1 MGDTVRYVG
10 RELRPADFDAIA
22 RVVAAGPRH
31 ETMLLEPLLAAARA
45 GDPEVWF
52 YGALVDAQ
60 RLRALMGVRGHAA
73 VVHGQDDAAIDGLAR
88 EALKAQQLATTGVP
102 RRHQL
107 FGEERTMGRFW
118 AIFKGV
124 NRQVVVDRLRP
135 LLAAPDAGE
144 PPSGKATARIATAAD
159 TKLVTE
165 LTADQVVEAQAWDP
179 RRANRAAHEARV
191 AQTIGEGR
199 QLVAEAN
206 GKPVLV
212 AEVVPFDATTAL
224 LERVHVPRPFR
235 AMKRLVG
242 AALLAVAA
250 SAPAGER
257 TVLFFA
263 EEEGLA
269 EAADGAGFARRATW
283 RVIAMHG

>member
-1 MGDTVRYVG
+1 MGETVRYVG
-10 RELRPADFDAIA
+10 RELRAADWEAIA

-31 ETMLLEPLLAAARA
+31 ETLLLEPLLAATRA
-45 GDPEVWF
+45 GDPEVWW
-52 YGALVDAQ
+52 YGALADA
-60 RLRALMGVRGHAA
+60 RELRALMGVRGHSA
-73 VVHGQDDAAIDGLAR
+73 VVHGQSEASIDGLAR
-88 EALKAQQLATTGVP
+88 EALKAQQLATPGAP

-107 FGEERTMGRFW
+107 FGEERTIERFW
-118 AIFKGV
+118 AVFKGV
-124 NRQVVVDRLRP
+124 GRQVVVDRPRP
-135 LLAAPDAGE
+135 LLAAPSAVE
-144 PPSGKATARIATAAD
+144 PPSGRATVRLATAAD
-159 TKLVTE
+159 AKLVFE
-165 LTADQVVEAQAWDP
+165 LTGDQVVEAQAWDP

-191 AQTIGEGR
+191 AQTIGQGR

-212 AEVVPFDATTAL
+212 AELVLFDDTTAI

-235 AMKRLVG
+235 ALKRLVG

-250 SAPAGER
+250 SAPAGGR

-269 EAADGAGFARRATW
+269 EAAEAVGFARRATW